1 MSSSLLSRVASF
13 ARSPQGR
20 RLSEQARRA
29 AKDPRNRA
37 RIEQVR
43 ARLAKP
49 RGDSARGAALYL
61 RRVLR
66 VDRLALELHRRC
78 QLGAA
83 RLPVDRQDLELLDL
97 LDARELLVGAVDPG
111 LDL

>member
-1 MSSSLLSRVASF
+1 MSPSLFTKVAKF

-43 ARLAKP
+43 ARLAKRSP
-49 RGDSARGAALYL
+49 
-61 RRVLR
+61 
-66 VDRLALELHRRC
+66 
-78 QLGAA
+78 
-83 RLPVDRQDLELLDL
+83 
-97 LDARELLVGAVDPG
+97 
-111 LDL
+111 